1 MVVVFFCY
9 DLFVFKQKTAYEM
22 RISDWSSDVCSSY
35 LLHELVIFLGH
46 HPVDGPGLGE
56 EAAVVDVV
64 ELAGLV
70 AGCQL
75 VERLALDD
83 EDVFIEGV
91 DPARRDVDARHVLPR
106 GQRVQAAPD
115 AHELALAIRADVHR
129 QPRPDRLPGSLAAR
143 DQFAA
148 LLECLHDGPG
158 RQWLAGL
165 VEYPADRS

>member
-1 MVVVFFCY
+1 MISLCLDMLFFFFFSRRRLQPRC
-9 DLFVFKQKTAYEM
+9 A
-22 RISDWSSDVCSSY
+22 
-35 LLHELVIFLGH
+35 LVTG
-46 HPVDGPGLGE
+46 VQT
-56 EAAVVDVV
+56 
-64 ELAGLV
+64 
-70 AGCQL
+70 C
-75 VERLALDD
+75 ALP
-83 EDVFIEGV
+83 I
-91 DPARRDVDARHVLPR
+91 L
-106 GQRVQAAPD
+106 QAAPD